1 MIVRKQHRVLVQG
14 ITGKQGTFWT
24 EAMQACG
31 TKVVGGV
38 NPKKAGTTHL
48 GVPVF
53 ASAAEA
59 AAGEGFDIAV
69 MFIPPMAARAAAIEA
84 CEAGASMV
92 VCLTEHI
99 PLHDVM
105 EILAAARA
113 NGTRLVGPNTAGLVT
128 PGEAFVGIMPAF
140 NAKVFQPG
148 RIGIISRSGSLG
160 TLLVLIL
167 TQAGVGQ
174 SVFYGVGGDQ
184 IVGTTTREA
193 LEILD
198 GDKRT
203 DAVVICGE
211 IGGSA
216 EEEAADYART
226 MSKPVVAFV
235 AGRSSPPGKKMG
247 HAGAIISGSGGGYE
261 AKHRALEAAGVAV
274 ADLPS
279 QVPEL
284 VLAQLK
290 TDIRPRVAAN

>member
-1 MIVRKQHRVLVQG
+1 MIVRSRHRVVVQG

-24 EAMQACG
+24 EAMQAYG
-31 TKVVGGV
+31 TRIVGGV

-53 ASAAEA
+53 GSATEA
-59 AAGEGFDIAV
+59 AASAPFDVAV
-69 MFIPPMAARAAAIEA
+69 MFIPPMAAKSAAIDA
-84 CEAGASMV
+84 CEAGASTV

-99 PLHDVM
+99 PLHDLM
-105 EILAAARA
+105 EMLAAARA
-113 NGTRLVGPNTAGLVT
+113 NGARIVGPNTAGLVT

-140 NAKVFQPG
+140 NPKVFQPG

-160 TLLVLIL
+160 TLLALML
-167 TQAGVGQ
+167 TQAGEGQ
-174 SVFYGVGGDQ
+174 SAFYGVGGDQ

-198 GDKRT
+198 GDERT

-247 HAGAIISGSGGGYE
+247 HAGAIISGSSGGYE
-261 AKHRALEAAGVAV
+261 AKHRALEAAGVAI
-274 ADLPS
+274 ADIPS

-290 TDIRPRVAAN
+290 TDNRPRIAAN